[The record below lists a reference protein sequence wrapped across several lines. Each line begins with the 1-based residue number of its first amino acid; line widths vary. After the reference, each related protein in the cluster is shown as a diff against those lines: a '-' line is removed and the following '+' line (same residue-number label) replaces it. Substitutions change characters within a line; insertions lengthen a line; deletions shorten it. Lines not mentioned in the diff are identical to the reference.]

1 MVRSIQARIASCVI
15 AILLLLVLSAGM
27 SWLTGQRVLQGF
39 GRLGVAFRA
48 TADIA
53 AAVDATALVQL
64 RVKEYVG
71 SETGKDRS
79 AVSSAITD
87 LETVL
92 GKMPTRTSSAVAKLL
107 DTVSDLSGTVSDIF
121 AATIARHAAG
131 AQIADTGAALS
142 GILVGARNASSRQI
156 NSDIVAGLNVAAT
169 DAQRASL
176 FSTRYMVSSSPSDIA
191 AAKADMS
198 NALAQL
204 NGLVE
209 NLKLEDGSRSSRQ
222 LNLAT
227 GIAHQLSAGIDIL
240 ATSTASR
247 SASITRLDG
256 DIRFLRSSM
265 EAMKREFDHEAQG
278 LERELVKRLQQASL
292 LIASFTIFAVLM
304 GAVCILVIRSACI
317 KPLIDLVNSVRTLAA
332 GDLSV
337 SIAYTQRSD
346 EIGEVARALDSL
358 RRSAADAQVAQS
370 QAAAFTSE
378 LIEDR
383 RRVIQVSADA
393 TEKALGELA
402 RSVGRT
408 TERLADAADE
418 LSSIA
423 GETSGRAADVVLRS
437 LDGRVR
443 AEQVST
449 EAGRLADQIGR
460 LEGRITS
467 AAAGTAK
474 ATVDAMET
482 ETSVRS
488 LAGATDGV
496 EAATR
501 LIAQVAK
508 RTRLLA
514 LNAAIEAAGSGEAG
528 RGFTVVATEV
538 KALAV
543 QTAAAT
549 EEITH
554 QVHTMRLAVG
564 GSADR
569 IYGIRETV
577 ASVNQ
582 LTLDVADTFR
592 EQHAFMQGF
601 VVAAAES
608 ASKAGMISETME
620 AVLQSTAEV
629 VRSADGLRQ
638 VASEVAMQGSVL
650 DTELGKVVG
659 QLRAT

>member
-1 MVRSIQARIASCVI
+1 MVRSIQARIASCLVV
-15 AILLLLVLSAGM
+15 ILLLLMLSAGL
-27 SWLTGQRVLQGF
+27 SLLTGQRVLRNF
-39 GRLGVAFRA
+39 GQLGIAYRA

-79 AVSSAITD
+79 AVSSAIAD
-87 LETVL
+87 LESVL
-92 GKMPTRTSSAVAKLL
+92 GKMPTRTSSAVAKAL
-107 DTVSDLSGTVSDIF
+107 DIESDLSGIVREISE
-121 AATIARHAAG
+121 ATIARHAAG

-142 GILVGARNASSRQI
+142 GILVGAANASNRQTTA
-156 NSDIVAGLNVAAT
+156 DMTAGLNIVAT

-198 NALAQL
+198 NALLQL
-204 NGLVE
+204 KGLAASLNV
-209 NLKLEDGSRSSRQ
+209 EDGSRNARQ

-227 GIAHQLSAGIDIL
+227 GTARQLSAGIDVL
-240 ATSTASR
+240 AVSTASR
-247 SASITRLDG
+247 SESIARLDG
-256 DIRFLRSSM
+256 DIRFLKSSM
-265 EAMKREFDHEAQG
+265 DAMKREFDQQAQS
-278 LERELVKRLQQASL
+278 LDRELVRDLQQASL
-292 LIASFTIFAVLM
+292 LVASFTIFAVLM
-304 GAVCILVIRSACI
+304 GGVCMLVIRAACV
-317 KPLIDLVNSVRTLAA
+317 KPLINLVGSVRTLAA
-332 GDLSV
+332 GDLAAD
-337 SIAYTQRSD
+337 IAYTQRTD
-346 EIGEVARALDSL
+346 EIGEVARALESL
-358 RRSAADAQVAQS
+358 KRSAVSAQVAQR
-370 QAAAFTSE
+370 QAAVFSSE
-378 LIEDR
+378 LIEER
-383 RRVIQVSADA
+383 RRVIQASADA

-418 LSSIA
+418 LSGIA

-437 LDGRVR
+437 VDGRVR

-449 EAGRLADQIGR
+449 EAGRLANRIGC
-460 LEGRITS
+460 LEERIIN
-467 AAAGTAK
+467 AAAGTAQ
-474 ATVDAMET
+474 ATVDALET

-496 EAATR
+496 DAATQ
-501 LIAQVAK
+501 LIAHVAQ
-508 RTRLLA
+508 RTKLLA
-514 LNAAIEAAGSGEAG
+514 LNAAIEAARSGEAG

-549 EEITH
+549 EQITQ
-554 QVHTMRLAVG
+554 QVHIMRLAVG
-564 GSADR
+564 SSADR

-608 ASKAGMISETME
+608 ASKAGAISETME
-620 AVLQSTAEV
+620 AVLHSTAEV
-629 VRSADGLRQ
+629 VRSADDLRQ
-638 VASEVAMQGSVL
+638 VASEVAAQGSVL
-650 DTELGKVVG
+650 DAELGRVVG